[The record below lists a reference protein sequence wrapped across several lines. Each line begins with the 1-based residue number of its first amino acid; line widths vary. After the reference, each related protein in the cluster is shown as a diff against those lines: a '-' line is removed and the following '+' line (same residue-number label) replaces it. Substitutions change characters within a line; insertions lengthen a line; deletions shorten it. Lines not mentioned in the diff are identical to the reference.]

1 MAYISSH
8 GCLHVVKAISNPVMV
23 GDINVFEQKLE
34 RRHTSQEIRYARF
47 EYGLFMESL
56 AGYSIA
62 EFRMQK
68 AMSPIGAWEESQKH
82 YILKT
87 VPAI

>member
-1 MAYISSH
+1 M
-8 GCLHVVKAISNPVMV
+8 KAISNPVMV